1 MLASDH
7 FMDGWE
13 ARREALR
20 ERDAKAKKRILDDH
34 RVSVALVERVMAKL
48 HDPSQAAEDAP

>member
-1 MLASDH
+1 MTPAILFLDVLASDH

-20 ERDAKAKKRILDDH
+20 TKDAKAKKRIL
-34 RVSVALVERVMAKL
+34 
-48 HDPSQAAEDAP
+48 